1 MMLYFQRNFVYSYIN
16 TPLYDY
22 LYKVISTQIIHCI
35 SYVNLHEDITIRQVI
50 RDVSDEDG
58 LVGLYQLTPHEL
70 SGKKVVDANKLAL
83 QVQKRETRH
92 SEP

>member
-1 MMLYFQRNFVYSYIN
+1 
-16 TPLYDY
+16 
-22 LYKVISTQIIHCI
+22 
-35 SYVNLHEDITIRQVI
+35 VI

-83 QVQKRETRH
+83 QEKKSKTQH
-92 SEP
+92 STSYII

>member
-1 MMLYFQRNFVYSYIN
+1 M
-16 TPLYDY
+16 
-22 LYKVISTQIIHCI
+22 HCI
-35 SYVNLHEDITIRQVI
+35 RYMNLHEHNSIRQVI

-83 QVQKRETRH
+83 QVTITCL
-92 SEP
+92 